1 MLDPRMDVQRLQGMV
16 FLLSTAGLVI
26 PGCDSDEETPDG
38 EVTPDGEEVPTGS
51 VCERHAANYVEC
63 YADGLSLDEAI
74 QNCEERIEYLAEV
87 SQECSDTYV
96 VLADCL
102 STLECSE
109 LSRGCVQETTAHGSL
124 VCMGGFSTGE

>member
-1 MLDPRMDVQRLQGMV
+1 MV

-26 PGCDSDEETPDG
+26 PACDSDEEA
-38 EVTPDGEEVPTGS
+38 PDGEEVPTGS

-63 YADGLSLDEAI
+63 YADGLSLEEAI
-74 QNCEERIEYLAEV
+74 EHCEERIEYLADI

-102 STLECSE
+102 SKLECSE
-109 LSRGCVQETTAHGSL
+109 LNRGCVEETTAHGSL
-124 VCMGGFSTGE
+124 VCMGSFSTGG